1 MTSPPVLVLDAMGVI
16 YDHGDDVNELLVPY
30 VRSLGCTMSQSQINA
45 CYIQCSLGRI
55 TSTQLW
61 EELGVANR
69 ANDVDYVSRHRLM
82 PGVMDVL
89 RLAKLREWTLACLS
103 NDVAE
108 WSLLLRRRFALESF
122 ITEWVISGD
131 VGSRKPEWPIY
142 EQLMASVGVS
152 GESIMFVDD
161 REKNLRGPHEA
172 GWQCIAYGHTPSEEF
187 RDIPRVASMVEL
199 ETILKEFS
207 L

>member
-16 YDHGDDVNELLVPY
+16 YDHGDDVAELLVPY
-30 VRSLGCTMSQSQINA
+30 VRSLGCTMSQSEINA
-45 CYIQCSLGRI
+45 YYIQCSLGRT

-61 EELGVANR
+61 EELGVANG
-69 ANDVDYVSRHRLM
+69 ANDVDYVSQHRLT
-82 PGVMDVL
+82 PGILDVL
-89 RLAKLREWTLACLS
+89 RLAKSREWTLACVS
-103 NDVAE
+103 NDVTE
-108 WSLLLRRRFALESF
+108 WSQLLRRRFDLESF
-122 ITEWVISGD
+122 ITEWIISGE

-142 EQLMASVGVS
+142 EQLMASVGAS
-152 GESIMFVDD
+152 GESIIFVDD
-161 REKNLRGPHEA
+161 REKNLRGPHAA
-172 GWQCIAYGHTPSEEF
+172 GWQCIAYGQTPSEAF